1 MLEVLKEKRALK
13 DHKIERVVF
22 NAITKQAVTEAMKHP
37 RQIDGALVDAYMARR
52 ALDYLVGFTLSPVLW
67 RKLPGA
73 RSAGRVQ
80 SVALRLVCDRELE
93 IEKFVPREY
102 WSLVATLTTPRG
114 DAFEARLI
122 GADGKKI
129 QRLDIGT
136 GAEAEDLKKA
146 IESANFSVSTVEA
159 KPARRNP
166 NAPFTTSTLQQEA
179 SRKMGFAPAHT
190 MRIAQRLYEG
200 IDIGGETT
208 GLITY
213 MRTDG
218 VQIDP
223 SAITQA
229 RKVIGEDYGNAYVPE
244 APRQYQTKAKN
255 AQEAHEAIR
264 PTDLSRRP
272 AEMRRRLDTDQARLY
287 ELIWTRT
294 IASQMESA
302 ELERTT
308 VDIAA
313 KAGSRVLE
321 LRATGQVMKFDG
333 FLALYQEGKDDDG
346 DDEDSRRLPA
356 MSEGEALKRQDLAV
370 TQHFTEPPPRFSEA
384 SLVKR
389 MEELGIGRP
398 STYASILQV
407 LKDRGYVKLEKK
419 RLHGEDK
426 GRVVVAFLENF
437 FAKYVEFDFTAAL
450 EEQLDRISN
459 NEISWQEVLK
469 DFWVGFIGAV
479 NEIKDLR
486 VTQVLDTLDDMLGPH
501 IYPARADGGD
511 VRQCPTCGTGK
522 LNLKAGKFGAFV
534 GCTNYP
540 ECRYTRPLAADSE
553 ASADRL
559 LGKDPETDRDV
570 VVKAG
575 RFGPYIQLGEPK
587 DYAEGEKP
595 KRAGIPKNTSPS
607 DIELDM
613 ALKLLSLPR
622 EIGRHPETGEPITA
636 GLGRFGPFV
645 KHEKTYASLEAG
657 DEVFDIGLN
666 RAVTLIAEKILKG
679 PSGRRFGADPGKAAG
694 RSPDARRGR
703 GQERPLRRLCHLGRR
718 QRHDPER
725 QDPGHDHAGRG
736 HRADRRARRQ
746 GRRQAEARCRRR
758 PRRKRLRPNAKA
770 DATAAK
776 PAKKRREESR
786 GQRRQSVAKARA
798 PVTASAK
805 TSAGQTRACG
815 QGAGEKE
822 RRQGPRVS
830 GEAARQG
837 FSGPGRHRRLRPRAS
852 RRDRHP
858 RDRAGIRPQERRPR
872 RAEAHSARARRRG
885 RDRKARQEDPR
896 ARFVARDRDG
906 RHQRPRRRRRVDGD
920 ADRMGRGRKRR
931 AAKDP
936 HPCAPPRAAG
946 HLSRRRRP
954 RAAADRKARRRRRR
968 GLSRPRHQGGRSRQ
982 NPRARHLPRPRPT
995 AAGG

>member
-1 MLEVLKEKRALK
+1 MNIVIVESPAKAKTINKYLGSSYEVLASFGHVRDLPAKNGSVDPDANFQMIWEVDPKAAGRLNDIAKALKGADKLILATDPDREGEAISWHVLEVLKEKRALK
-13 DHKIERVVF
+13 DQAIERVVF
-22 NAITKQAVTEAMKHP
+22 NAITKPAILEAMKNP

-93 IEKFVPREY
+93 IEKFVAREY
-102 WSLVATLTTPRG
+102 WSLVATLATARG
-114 DAFEARLI
+114 DTFEARLV

-136 GAEAEDLKKA
+136 GTEAENFKKA
-146 IESANFSVSTVEA
+146 LETATFTVTSVEA

-166 NAPFTTSTLQQEA
+166 HAPFTTSTLQQEA
-179 SRKMGFAPAHT
+179 SRKLGFAPAHT

-218 VQIDP
+218 VQIDG

-229 RKVIGEDYGNAYVPE
+229 RQVIGEDYGNAYVPE
-244 APRQYQTKAKN
+244 APRQYQAKAKN

-272 AEMRRRLDTDQARLY
+272 NDMRRRLDPEQAKLY

-308 VDIAA
+308 VDITA
-313 KAGSRVLE
+313 KAGSRLLE
-321 LRATGQVMKFDG
+321 LRATGQVIKFDG
-333 FLALYQEGKDDDG
+333 FLALYQEGRDDDG

-356 MSEGEALKRQDLAV
+356 MSQGEGLKKNDLAV

-407 LKDRGYVKLEKK
+407 LKDRGYVRLEKK

-437 FAKYVEFDFTAAL
+437 FARYVEYDFTAGL
-450 EEQLDRISN
+450 EEQLDRVSN
-459 NEISWQEVLK
+459 NEISWQQVLK
-469 DFWVGFIGAV
+469 DFWTGFIGAV
-479 NEIKDLR
+479 NDIKDLR
-486 VTQVLDTLDDMLGPH
+486 VSEVLDTLDDMLGPH
-501 IYPARADGGD
+501 IYPTRTDGGD

-553 ASADRL
+553 ASADRV
-559 LGKDPETDRDV
+559 LGQDPETGRDV
-570 VVKAG
+570 IVKAG
-575 RFGPYIQLGEPK
+575 RFGPYIQLGEQK

-595 KRAGIPKNTSPS
+595 KRAGIPKNISPA
-607 DIELDM
+607 DVELEL

-622 EIGRHPETGEPITA
+622 EIGLHPESGQPITA

-645 KHEKTYASLEAG
+645 RHEKTYASLEAG

-666 RAVTLIAEKILKG
+666 RAVTLIAEKVAKG
-679 PSGRRFGADPGKAAG
+679 PSGRRFGADPGKPLGDHPSLGAVAVKNGRYGAYVTAGGINATIPGEKTVDTITLPEAIALLDERAAKG
-694 RSPDARRGR
+694 GGSKRGAR
-703 GQERPLRRLCHLGRR
+703 
-718 QRHDPER
+718 
-725 QDPGHDHAGRG
+725 
-736 HRADRRARRQ
+736 
-746 GRRQAEARCRRR
+746 
-758 PRRKRLRPNAKA
+758 K
-770 DATAAK
+770 AAK
-776 PAKKRREESR
+776 PAKPAKAESDTATAKPAKKAAVKK
-786 GQRRQSVAKARA
+786 SAAPPKTESTSKARA
-798 PVTASAK
+798 PVTAK
-805 TSAGQTRACG
+805 TSA
-815 QGAGEKE
+815 K
-822 RRQGPRVS
+822 
-830 GEAARQG
+830 
-837 FSGPGRHRRLRPRAS
+837 
-852 RRDRHP
+852 
-858 RDRAGIRPQERRPR
+858 
-872 RAEAHSARARRRG
+872 
-885 RDRKARQEDPR
+885 KAVKP
-896 ARFVARDRDG
+896 
-906 RHQRPRRRRRVDGD
+906 
-920 ADRMGRGRKRR
+920 
-931 AAKDP
+931 AAKKS
-936 HPCAPPRAAG
+936 AG
-946 HLSRRRRP
+946 
-954 RAAADRKARRRRRR
+954 KAS
-968 GLSRPRHQGGRSRQ
+968 G
-982 NPRARHLPRPRPT
+982 
-995 AAGG
+995 

>member
-1 MLEVLKEKRALK
+1 MNIVIVESPAKAKTINKYLGSSYEVLASFGHVRDLPAKNGSVDPEANFQMIWEIDPKANSRLNDIAKALKGANRLILATDPDREGEAISWHVLEVMKEKRALK
-13 DHKIERVVF
+13 DQKIERVVF
-22 NAITKQAVTEAMKHP
+22 NAITKQAVTEAMKAP

-114 DAFEARLI
+114 EAFEARLV

-129 QRLDIGT
+129 QRLDIGS
-136 GAEAEDLKKA
+136 GAEAEDFRKA
-146 IESANFSVSTVEA
+146 IEAALFKVSTVEA
-159 KPARRNP
+159 RPARRNP
-166 NAPFTTSTLQQEA
+166 QAPFTTSTLQQEA
-179 SRKMGFAPAHT
+179 SRKLGFAPAHT

-218 VQIDP
+218 VQIDA
-223 SAITQA
+223 SAVTQA
-229 RKVIGEDYGNAYVPE
+229 RKVIGEDYGNAYVPD
-244 APRQYQTKAKN
+244 APRQYQAKAKN

-272 AEMRRRLDTDQARLY
+272 ADMRRKLDSDQARLY

-308 VDIAA
+308 VDIEA

-321 LRATGQVMKFDG
+321 LRASGQVIKFDG
-333 FLALYQEGKDDDG
+333 FLALYQEGR
-346 DDEDSRRLPA
+346 DDEEDEDGRRLPA
-356 MSEGEALKRQDLAV
+356 MSEGEALKRQDLSV

-437 FAKYVEFDFTAAL
+437 FARYVEYDFTADL
-450 EEQLDRISN
+450 EEKLDRISN
-459 NEISWQEVLK
+459 NEISWQQVLQ
-469 DFWVGFIGAV
+469 DFWHGFIGAV
-479 NEIKDLR
+479 NDIKDLR
-486 VTQVLDTLDDMLGPH
+486 VAEVLDALDEMLGPH
-501 IYPARADGGD
+501 IYPARTDGGD
-511 VRQCPTCGTGK
+511 VRQCPTCGTGR

-534 GCTNYP
+534 GCSNYP

-553 ASADRL
+553 ASADRV

-575 RFGPYIQLGEPK
+575 RFGPYIQLGEQK
-587 DYAEGEKP
+587 DYAEDEKP
-595 KRAGIPKNTSPS
+595 KRAGLPKNTSPG
-607 DIELDM
+607 DIDLET

-622 EIGRHPETGEPITA
+622 EVGKHPETGEPITA

-657 DEVFDIGLN
+657 DDVFGIGLN
-666 RAVTLIAEKILKG
+666 RAVTLIAEKIAKG
-679 PSGRRFGADPGKAAG
+679 PSGRRFGADPGKPLGDHPSLGGVALKNGRYGAYVTAGGVNATIPSDIAPPDTITLAQAIALIDERAAKG
-694 RSPDARRGR
+694 GGKA
-703 GQERPLRRLCHLGRR
+703 
-718 QRHDPER
+718 
-725 QDPGHDHAGRG
+725 
-736 HRADRRARRQ
+736 
-746 GRRQAEARCRRR
+746 
-758 PRRKRLRPNAKA
+758 KRTPKKAAPAKA
-770 DATAAK
+770 KAKPEGEDAAAK
-776 PAKKRREESR
+776 PAKKA
-786 GQRRQSVAKARA
+786 VAKKAAAKPKSDAASKARA
-798 PVTASAK
+798 PVAPAAK
-805 TSAGQTRACG
+805 TSASKPAAEKAPAKKS
-815 QGAGEKE
+815 AG
-822 RRQGPRVS
+822 
-830 GEAARQG
+830 
-837 FSGPGRHRRLRPRAS
+837 
-852 RRDRHP
+852 
-858 RDRAGIRPQERRPR
+858 
-872 RAEAHSARARRRG
+872 
-885 RDRKARQEDPR
+885 KAR
-896 ARFVARDRDG
+896 G
-906 RHQRPRRRRRVDGD
+906 
-920 ADRMGRGRKRR
+920 
-931 AAKDP
+931 
-936 HPCAPPRAAG
+936 
-946 HLSRRRRP
+946 
-954 RAAADRKARRRRRR
+954 
-968 GLSRPRHQGGRSRQ
+968 
-982 NPRARHLPRPRPT
+982 
-995 AAGG
+995 

>member
-1 MLEVLKEKRALK
+1 MNIVIVESPAKAKTINKYLGSSYEVLASFGHVRDLPAKNGSVDPDHNFRMIWEVDPKANGRLNDIARSLKGAQRLILATDPDREGEAISWHVLEVLKEKRALK

-22 NAITKQAVTEAMKHP
+22 NAITKQAITDAMKNP

-114 DAFEARLI
+114 DAFEARLV
-122 GADGKKI
+122 GADGRKI
-129 QRLDIGT
+129 QRLDIGSGSEADDFKRAI
-136 GAEAEDLKKA
+136 GAA
-146 IESANFSVSTVEA
+146 SFTVTTVDA

-166 NAPFTTSTLQQEA
+166 QAPFTTSTLQQEA
-179 SRKMGFAPAHT
+179 SRKLGFAPAHT

-218 VQIDP
+218 VSIDG

-229 RKVIGEDYGNAYVPE
+229 RKVIGEDYGNAYVPDS
-244 APRQYQTKAKN
+244 PRQYQTRQKN

-272 AEMRRRLDTDQARLY
+272 DAMRRRLDNDQARLY
-287 ELIWTRT
+287 ELIWKRT

-308 VDIAA
+308 VDITA

-321 LRATGQVMKFDG
+321 LRATGQVIKFDG
-333 FLALYQEGKDDDG
+333 FLALYQEGHDDEE
-346 DDEDSRRLPA
+346 DEDSRRLPA
-356 MSEGEALKRQDLAV
+356 MSEGEPLKRQSLAV

-437 FAKYVEFDFTAAL
+437 FKRYVEYDFTADL

-459 NEISWQEVLK
+459 NEISWQQVLK
-469 DFWVGFIGAV
+469 DFWRDFIGAV
-479 NEIKDLR
+479 DDIKDIR
-486 VTQVLDTLDDMLGPH
+486 VAEVLDVLDNMLGPH
-501 IYPARADGGD
+501 IYPPRADGGD

-534 GCTNYP
+534 GCSNYP
-540 ECRYTRPLAADSE
+540 ECRYTRPLAADSSE
-553 ASADRL
+553 AAADRV
-559 LGKDPETDRDV
+559 LGKDPETGLDV
-570 VVKAG
+570 TVKAG
-575 RFGPYIQLGEPK
+575 RFGPYIQVGEQK
-587 DYAEGEKP
+587 DYGEDEKP
-595 KRAGIPKNTSPS
+595 KRAGIPKGTSPG
-607 DIELDM
+607 DLELDR

-622 EIGRHPETGEPITA
+622 EIGKHPETGLPITA
-636 GLGRFGPFV
+636 GIGRFGPFV
-645 KHEKTYASLEAG
+645 KHDKTYASLEAG
-657 DEVFDIGLN
+657 DEVFDVGLN
-666 RAVTLIAEKILKG
+666 RAVTLIAEKVAKG
-679 PSGRRFGADPGKAAG
+679 PGRGRFGADPGKQLGDHPSLGAVAVKNGRYGAYVTAGGVNATIPSDKDKDTITLPEAIALIDERAAKG
-694 RSPDARRGR
+694 GKKGGGKKAKVKAEKPAK
-703 GQERPLRRLCHLGRR
+703 
-718 QRHDPER
+718 
-725 QDPGHDHAGRG
+725 
-736 HRADRRARRQ
+736 
-746 GRRQAEARCRRR
+746 AEA
-758 PRRKRLRPNAKA
+758 AA
-770 DATAAK
+770 DAAAPK
-776 PAKKRREESR
+776 PAKKAAVKKAASKPK
-786 GQRRQSVAKARA
+786 SDAASKARA
-798 PVTASAK
+798 PVAASAK
-805 TSAGQTRACG
+805 TSAAKPSAAAKATPKKS
-815 QGAGEKE
+815 AG
-822 RRQGPRVS
+822 
-830 GEAARQG
+830 
-837 FSGPGRHRRLRPRAS
+837 
-852 RRDRHP
+852 
-858 RDRAGIRPQERRPR
+858 
-872 RAEAHSARARRRG
+872 
-885 RDRKARQEDPR
+885 KAR
-896 ARFVARDRDG
+896 G
-906 RHQRPRRRRRVDGD
+906 
-920 ADRMGRGRKRR
+920 
-931 AAKDP
+931 
-936 HPCAPPRAAG
+936 
-946 HLSRRRRP
+946 
-954 RAAADRKARRRRRR
+954 
-968 GLSRPRHQGGRSRQ
+968 
-982 NPRARHLPRPRPT
+982 
-995 AAGG
+995 

>member
-1 MLEVLKEKRALK
+1 MNLVIVESPAKAKTINKYLGSSYEVLASFGHVRDLPAKNGSVDPDANFQMIWEVDPKAAGRLNDIAKALKGADRLILATDPDREGEAISWHVLEVMKEKRALK
-13 DHKIERVVF
+13 DQKIERVVF
-22 NAITKQAVTEAMKHP
+22 NAITKQAVTDAMKAP

-93 IEKFVPREY
+93 IEKFVAREY

-114 DAFEARLI
+114 DAFEARLV

-136 GAEAEDLKKA
+136 GAEAEDFKKA
-146 IESANFSVSTVEA
+146 IEAANFTITAVEA

-166 NAPFTTSTLQQEA
+166 QAPFTTSTLQQEA
-179 SRKMGFAPAHT
+179 SRKLGFAPAHT

-218 VQIDP
+218 VQIDG

-229 RKVIGEDYGNAYVPE
+229 RKVIGEDYGNAYVPD

-272 AEMRRRLDTDQARLY
+272 SEMRRRLDNDQARLY
-287 ELIWTRT
+287 DLIWMRT

-313 KAGSRVLE
+313 KAGARMLE
-321 LRATGQVMKFDG
+321 LRASGQVVKFDG
-333 FLALYQEGKDDDG
+333 FLAVYQEGRDDEE
-346 DDEDSRRLPA
+346 DEDSRRLPA
-356 MSEGEALKRQDLAV
+356 MSEGEALKRQSLAV

-389 MEELGIGRP
+389 MEELSIGRP

-437 FAKYVEFDFTAAL
+437 FARYVEYDFTADL

-459 NEISWQEVLK
+459 NEISWQQVLK
-469 DFWVGFIGAV
+469 EFWVGFIGAV
-479 NEIKDLR
+479 NDIKDLR
-486 VTQVLDTLDDMLGPH
+486 VAEVLDALDDMLGPH
-501 IYPARADGGD
+501 IYPPRTDGGD

-534 GCTNYP
+534 GCSNYP
-540 ECRYTRPLAADSE
+540 ECRHTRPLAADSE
-553 ASADRL
+553 ASADRI
-559 LGKDPETDRDV
+559 LGKDPATDLDV

-575 RFGPYIQLGEPK
+575 RFGPYIQLGEQK

-595 KRAGIPKNTSPS
+595 RRAGIPKNMSPG
-607 DIELDM
+607 DMELEL

-622 EIGRHPETGEPITA
+622 EIGKHPETGEPITA
-636 GLGRFGPFV
+636 GIGRFGPFV

-657 DEVFDIGLN
+657 DEVFDVGLN
-666 RAVTLIAEKILKG
+666 RAVTLIAEKIAKG
-679 PSGRRFGADPGKAAG
+679 PSGRRFGADPGKPLGDHPTLGAVAMKNGRYGAYVTADGVNATIPSDKDKDTITLAEAIALIDERAAKGGGKPKGKKAKAAKPAKAAG
-694 RSPDARRGR
+694 DA
-703 GQERPLRRLCHLGRR
+703 
-718 QRHDPER
+718 
-725 QDPGHDHAGRG
+725 
-736 HRADRRARRQ
+736 
-746 GRRQAEARCRRR
+746 
-758 PRRKRLRPNAKA
+758 
-770 DATAAK
+770 AAK
-776 PAKKRREESR
+776 PAKKAAVKKAAAKPKTDAVS
-786 GQRRQSVAKARA
+786 KARA
-798 PVTASAK
+798 PVATAAK
-805 TSAGQTRACG
+805 TSAAKPAAASKAPAKKS
-815 QGAGEKE
+815 AG
-822 RRQGPRVS
+822 
-830 GEAARQG
+830 
-837 FSGPGRHRRLRPRAS
+837 
-852 RRDRHP
+852 
-858 RDRAGIRPQERRPR
+858 
-872 RAEAHSARARRRG
+872 
-885 RDRKARQEDPR
+885 KAR
-896 ARFVARDRDG
+896 G
-906 RHQRPRRRRRVDGD
+906 
-920 ADRMGRGRKRR
+920 
-931 AAKDP
+931 
-936 HPCAPPRAAG
+936 
-946 HLSRRRRP
+946 
-954 RAAADRKARRRRRR
+954 
-968 GLSRPRHQGGRSRQ
+968 
-982 NPRARHLPRPRPT
+982 
-995 AAGG
+995 

>member
-1 MLEVLKEKRALK
+1 MNLVLVESPAKAKTINKYLGKGYEVMASFGHVRDLPPKSGSVDPDANFRMIWEIDPKAQKRLNDIARAVKDADKLSLATYPDREGEAISWHVLQILKEKKALNGQPV
-13 DHKIERVVF
+13 ERVVF
-22 NAITKQAVTEAMKHP
+22 NAITKQAVTEAMQHP
-37 RQIDGALVDAYMARR
+37 RAIDQALVDAYLARR

-102 WSLVATLTTPRG
+102 WSLVVTLTTPRG
-114 DAFEARLI
+114 EAFEARLI

-136 GAEAEDLKKA
+136 GAEAEDFRKA
-146 IESANFSVSTVEA
+146 IEAASFAVTSVEA

-166 NAPFTTSTLQQEA
+166 GPPFTTSTLQQEA
-179 SRKMGFAPAHT
+179 SRKHGFAPAHT

-223 SAITQA
+223 SAIAQA
-229 RKVIGEDYGNAYVPE
+229 RKVIGEDYGNAYVPD
-244 APRQYQTKAKN
+244 APRQYQAKAKN

-272 AEMRRRLDTDQARLY
+272 ADMRRRLDSDQARLY

-313 KAGSRVLE
+313 KASSRVLE
-321 LRATGQVMKFDG
+321 LRATGQVIKFDG
-333 FLALYQEGKDDDG
+333 FLALYQEGR
-346 DDEDSRRLPA
+346 DDEEDEDGRRLPS
-356 MSEGEALKRQDLAV
+356 MSEGEPLKRQDLAV

-407 LKDRGYVKLEKK
+407 LKDRGYVKLDKK

-437 FAKYVEFDFTAAL
+437 FARYVEYDFTAAL

-459 NEISWQEVLK
+459 NEISWQQVLQ
-469 DFWVGFIGAV
+469 DFWGDFIGAV

-486 VTQVLDTLDDMLGPH
+486 VTQVLDALDDMLGPH
-501 IYPARADGGD
+501 IYAPREDGGD
-511 VRQCPTCGTGK
+511 PRQCPTCGTGK
-522 LNLKAGKFGAFV
+522 VNLKAGKFGAFV
-534 GCTNYP
+534 GGTNYP

-553 ASADRL
+553 VSADRI
-559 LGKDPETDRDV
+559 LGKDPVSDLEV

-575 RFGPYIQLGEPK
+575 RFGPYIQLGEQK

-595 KRAGIPKNTSPS
+595 KRAGIPKNMSPG
-607 DIELDM
+607 DIELEM

-622 EIGRHPETGEPITA
+622 EIGKHPETGEPITA

-645 KHEKTYASLEAG
+645 RHEKTYASLEAG

-666 RAVTLIAEKILKG
+666 RAVTLIAEKIAKG
-679 PSGRRFGADPGKAAG
+679 PSGRRFGADPGKPLGDHPTLGGVAVKNGRYGAYVTAG
-694 RSPDARRGR
+694 GINATIQGDKTPDTIT
-703 GQERPLRRLCHLGRR
+703 L
-718 QRHDPER
+718 
-725 QDPGHDHAGRG
+725 
-736 HRADRRARRQ
+736 
-746 GRRQAEARCRRR
+746 AEAIALIDERAAKGGGSK
-758 PRRKRLRPNAKA
+758 RKPKK
-770 DATAAK
+770 AAK
-776 PAKKRREESR
+776 PAKAE
-786 GQRRQSVAKARA
+786 ADA
-798 PVTASAK
+798 TASKPAK
-805 TSAGQTRACG
+805 
-815 QGAGEKE
+815 K
-822 RRQGPRVS
+822 
-830 GEAARQG
+830 
-837 FSGPGRHRRLRPRAS
+837 
-852 RRDRHP
+852 
-858 RDRAGIRPQERRPR
+858 
-872 RAEAHSARARRRG
+872 
-885 RDRKARQEDPR
+885 
-896 ARFVARDRDG
+896 
-906 RHQRPRRRRRVDGD
+906 
-920 ADRMGRGRKRR
+920 
-931 AAKDP
+931 
-936 HPCAPPRAAG
+936 
-946 HLSRRRRP
+946 
-954 RAAADRKARRRRRR
+954 
-968 GLSRPRHQGGRSRQ
+968 
-982 NPRARHLPRPRPT
+982 T
-995 AAGG
+995 AA